1 MIYFLVFIVALNF
14 FYASGKL
21 IIDVFFRKYLKEEEN
36 KWLKTFVYLLAGISA
51 SVFIYSIIISTGI
64 TVNILSL
71 IPLGF
76 ILYRYPPSIDIKGL
90 RIKSFFNYRINLIA
104 IPVFLI
110 QLVFVLEG
118 FRSLRLDFYPDID
131 VYAELSYFL
140 NMGFENIYK
149 GLNTV
154 CFDGVTIRTPYHY
167 PELWLCAML
176 AKTFHISSYSY
187 VLVLVVSPLLF
198 VLTNTGILAI
208 WSHYNNN
215 RVGFWAVLF
224 SFMLMFV
231 GPMHTFFNEDI
242 LKFLN
247 SWFNETTIVF
257 ENSTHFNHF
266 LLFKYLPF
274 YSLCCLFI
282 LLMLRKKHDVATTIM
297 SFSLILNVGLL
308 PGVFAGIFIFCLY
321 LLLTKKCK
329 LKKLIAPL
337 LAYVLLSASFLVFY
351 YVFGQGNQGISGSD
365 AITGSVYKF
374 FHTLNFKGEFAR
386 FVIRI
391 FFALV
396 WLLILYVAYVVFL
409 VFTKKNILCSMNK
422 EEKQIIVFAMMVL
435 MIGLLTRPFVQG
447 TNGPQFL
454 SCLLP
459 LVNLSLIVLLIK
471 SFHHYKKTVL
481 FLLFFGLVINFSEF
495 SVYTK
500 EIRVFNKNK
509 FYSQEYV
516 NSLRSELGGQYNTK
530 IAWLADDGL
539 FKNNTPDAWYFSLP
553 AKFLKSLG
561 YYNFYNINN
570 PYTDNYP
577 ENTYVAEGSVLDK
590 LRIFK
595 EDKNIK
601 YEELL
606 TGFIDTYAVKYLV
619 AGPGVVLPDV
629 LKDRVGRH
637 IVDSTSKEQFF
648 ILKNVR
654 SILPHVNPTNDK

>member
-1 MIYFLVFIVALNF
+1 MIYFLVFVIAFNF

-21 IIDVFFRKYLKEEEN
+21 ISDVFFRKYLAEEEN
-36 KWLKTFVYLLAGISA
+36 KWFKTFLYFLTGLAA
-51 SVFIYSIIISTGI
+51 AVFIYSIIITSGV

-71 IPLGF
+71 IPLCF
-76 ILYRYPPSIDIKGL
+76 ILYRYPPSLNIKGL

-140 NMGFENIYK
+140 NLGFENIFK

-154 CFDGVTIRTPYHY
+154 CFDEVTIRTPYHY
-167 PELWLCAML
+167 PELWLCALL

-208 WSHYNNN
+208 WGHYNNK

-231 GPMHTFFNEDI
+231 GPMNAFFNEDI

-247 SWFNETTIVF
+247 SYFNETTVVF

-282 LLMLRKKHDVATTIM
+282 LFLLRKKVETAIIIM

-308 PGVFAGIFIFCLY
+308 PGVFAGIFVFCLY
-321 LLLTKKCK
+321 LIVTKKCT
-329 LKKLIAPL
+329 LKKLTMPIL
-337 LAYVLLSASFLVFY
+337 VYVLLSASFLVFY
-351 YVFGQGNQGISGSD
+351 YVFSPGNQGITASG
-365 AITGSVYKF
+365 AITGTIYKF
-374 FHTLNFKGEFAR
+374 FNDLNLTGEFIR
-386 FVIRI
+386 FVFRI
-391 FFALV
+391 FFALI
-396 WLLILYVAYVVFL
+396 WLLILYFAYFVFL
-409 VFTKKNILCSMNK
+409 VFTKKNLLGSLNK
-422 EEKQIIVFAMMVL
+422 EEKQIMAFAVAVL
-435 MIGLLTRPFVQG
+435 MIGLLTRPFLQG
-447 TNGPQFL
+447 TNSPQFL

-459 LVNLSLIVLLIK
+459 LFNLSLIVLLIK
-471 SFHHYKKTVL
+471 GFQHYKKTVL
-481 FLLFFGLVINFSEF
+481 FLLLFGLVINFSQF

-500 EIRVFNKNK
+500 EIRIFNKNK

-516 NSLRSELGGQYNTK
+516 NSLRHELDGHYNTK

-539 FKNNTPDAWYFSLP
+539 FKDNTPAAWYFSLP
-553 AKFLKSLG
+553 AKFLKTLG
-561 YYNFYNINN
+561 YYNFYNINDPN
-570 PYTDNYP
+570 TDNYP
-577 ENTYVAEGSVLDK
+577 ENTYVAEGSILGK
-590 LRIFK
+590 LRFFK
-595 EDKNIK
+595 DDKGKK

-606 TGFIDTYAVKYLV
+606 TGFMAAYDVKYLV
-619 AGPGVVLPDV
+619 AGHGVVLPDI
-629 LKDRVGRH
+629 LKDRVDRH

-648 ILKNVR
+648 VLGERDANKY
-654 SILPHVNPTNDK
+654 